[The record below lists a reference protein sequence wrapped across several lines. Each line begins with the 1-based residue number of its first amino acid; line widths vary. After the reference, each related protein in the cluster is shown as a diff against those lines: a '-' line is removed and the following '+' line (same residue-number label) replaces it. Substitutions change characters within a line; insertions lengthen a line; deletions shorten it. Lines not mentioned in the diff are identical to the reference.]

1 MSARLCR
8 GHSFLRRNRT
18 CFCASRLLPSI
29 KQTSMA
35 MPDLDSPERIAQF
48 VEAFYDKL
56 LVDERL
62 APIFLDVAEVD
73 IREHFPRIQAYWEK
87 LLLGGSDYQRHTMN
101 IHRQLHD
108 KRELRSADFDQW
120 LAYFH
125 ETVDEHF
132 AGEKAERA
140 KRVAGQIAHN
150 MHKALERESGKP
162 L

>member
-1 MSARLCR
+1 
-8 GHSFLRRNRT
+8 
-18 CFCASRLLPSI
+18 
-29 KQTSMA
+29 MA
-35 MPDLDSPERIAQF
+35 KPDLDSPERIRQF

-62 APIFLDVAEVD
+62 APIFLDVANVD

-87 LLLGGSDYQRHTMN
+87 LLLGENNYKRHTMN

-120 LAYFH
+120 LGYFVD
-125 ETVDEHF
+125 TVDEHF
-132 AGEKAERA
+132 AGAKAERA
-140 KRVAGQIAHN
+140 KRVASQIATN
-150 MHKALERESGKP
+150 MHRALERDSGKP